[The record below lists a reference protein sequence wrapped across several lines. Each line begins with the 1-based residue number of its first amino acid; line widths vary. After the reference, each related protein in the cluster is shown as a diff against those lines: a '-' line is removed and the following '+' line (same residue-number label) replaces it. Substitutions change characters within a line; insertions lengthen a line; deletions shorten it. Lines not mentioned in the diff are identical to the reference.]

1 MQDDKVG
8 QSEDRQEMI
17 DEEAARWVVLL
28 GGETVPD
35 TDRRALQQWLD
46 ADPRHKAAFAEVS
59 GTWQELGLMGQLGSI
74 PQPNHKPTYQRAE
87 RPVRHIPPAPRSVA
101 AGAPQRRKPAMLKHA
116 LALAAC
122 LVVAVTATV
131 FWYGNPTVLLTANY
145 RTAPGESRTITL
157 SDGSIVD
164 LGSDSALAVDF
175 SDRERRVELLSGRA
189 YFTAAPKAGPEV
201 RPFVV
206 ASSIGT
212 ATAIGTQFSVDRI
225 DEAVEVAVA
234 EHSVSVG
241 LDDGTKVSVMLNE
254 GQSVRYAPESGLG
267 VVETKNMDQAT
278 AWRRGKIIFSDVPL
292 SRVIAELNRY
302 RRGRIVIASDRLA
315 SLKVSGVFDTNDLP
329 NALGRIVRELDLSM
343 SSVPPLVTVIY

>member
-1 MQDDKVG
+1 
-8 QSEDRQEMI
+8 
-17 DEEAARWVVLL
+17 VLL
-28 GGETVPD
+28 GGETVRD
-35 TDRRALQQWLD
+35 ADRRALQEWLD
-46 ADPRHKAAFAEVS
+46 ADPRHQAAFAEAS
-59 GTWQELGLMGQLGSI
+59 GMWQELGLAGQSGRLGSNAQEI
-74 PQPNHKPTYQRAE
+74 RRPEDRAAHLRAE
-87 RPVRHIPPAPRSVA
+87 RPARHIAPAPRSTTA
-101 AGAPQRRKPAMLKHA
+101 RTPHRQRHGVMKHA

-122 LVVAVTATV
+122 LVVAVAATV
-131 FWYGNPTVLLTANY
+131 FWYGNPAVLLNADY
-145 RTAPGESRTITL
+145 RTAPGESRTIIL
-157 SDGSIVD
+157 SDGSVVD

-189 YFTAAPKAGPEV
+189 YFTATPKAGAEI

-225 DEAVEVAVA
+225 EDAVEVAVA

-241 LDDGTKVSVMLNE
+241 LNDGKKASVMLNE

-329 NALGRIVRELDLSM
+329 NALGRIVRELNLSM
-343 SSVPPLVTVIY
+343 SSMPPLVTVIY

>member
-1 MQDDKVG
+1 MG
-8 QSEDRQEMI
+8 HSEDRQDVI

-28 GGETVPD
+28 GGGTVRD
-35 TDRRALQQWLD
+35 ADQRALQHWLD
-46 ADPRHKAAFAEVS
+46 ADPRHQAAFAEAN
-59 GTWQELGLMGQLGSI
+59 GTWQELGQMGQAGQFGSI
-74 PQPNHKPTYQRAE
+74 EQPLQKPRHQGME
-87 RPVRHIPPAPRSVA
+87 RPVRHIPAAARSASPKPSHRRGPAV
-101 AGAPQRRKPAMLKHA
+101 LKHA

-122 LVVAVTATV
+122 LVVAVAATF
-131 FWYGNPTVLLTANY
+131 FWYGNPAILLTADY
-145 RTAPGESRTITL
+145 TTAPGERRTIAL
-157 SDGSIVD
+157 SDGTIVD

-175 SDRERRVELLSGRA
+175 SDLERRVELLSGRA
-189 YFTAAPKAGPEV
+189 YFTAAPKAGAET

-212 ATAIGTQFSVDRI
+212 ATAIGTQFSVDWI

-241 LDDGTKVSVMLNE
+241 LDNGTKASVMLNE

-292 SRVIAELNRY
+292 SHVIAELNRY

-329 NALGRIVRELDLSM
+329 NALGRIVRELNLSM